1 MATQQQTQS
10 PLGVCVW
17 DIARYAHYTVA
28 YPQYVYEMLDHAGL
42 CYERVAPSDLA
53 ARLPQLRLLL
63 TIGESDLPA
72 ALREQLAAWVAAG
85 GAWISVGGVCG
96 LGDLLGV
103 RLQPAAYRLY
113 GHAPNLGEGYLHKQT
128 SAHPVLDHVTLP
140 LHYFGGVSALAAG
153 GVVLASALDAHQ
165 RPSERVAVVENRSG
179 DGRSL
184 FIAPDVTGTVV
195 RIQQGTAIARDG
207 VGAPD
212 GTAPVGDSILK
223 TDDGLTLD
231 WIFDRQPV
239 DGAPGLS
246 AFMTPIADL
255 WRELLLRAVFHL
267 AQAQGVSLPVLWY
280 YPRNL
285 AAIAEFSHDTDGN
298 DPQGA
303 WNMLDV
309 LRRAGVHST
318 WCVLV
323 PGYPPEVIDAIGAA
337 GHELAMHYD
346 AFNVDRPWCE
356 ANWIGQRRFLT
367 EQFGGKAPITNK
379 NHYLRWQGDSEYW
392 EWCAR
397 GGVQLDQSKGPSK
410 TGACF
415 FTFGTC
421 HPYLPV
427 DTAGRFIDV
436 LELPTLTQDLLL
448 TAPVSAVPA
457 LIHAVMSSHGVLH
470 LLFHPAHI
478 HKPGQADAFIDAAR
492 QARAAGLEW
501 WTAAQINAWE
511 RARRQT
517 RLSAHGGRCT
527 VQTGAAEL
535 PQATLLWLGPRA
547 HTVTVDGTP
556 RPAQTVQR
564 WGFTFQ
570 SVVVDLRPET
580 TSVLEVV

>member
-1 MATQQQTQS
+1 MTSNEAT
-10 PLGVCVW
+10 PALGVCVW
-17 DIARYAHYTVA
+17 DIARYAQYAVA
-28 YPQYVYEMLDHAGL
+28 YPQYVFEILDHAGL
-42 CYERVAPSDLA
+42 CYERVAPADLA
-53 ARLPQLRLLL
+53 ARLPQIRLLL
-63 TIGESDLPA
+63 TVGESDPPPA
-72 ALREQLAAWVAAG
+72 LHEQLTEWVRAG

-103 RLQPAAYRLY
+103 QVQPAAYKLY
-113 GHAPNLGEGYLHKQT
+113 GHAPNLGEGYLQKNAG
-128 SAHPVLDHVTLP
+128 AHPVLDHVTLP
-140 LHYFGGVSALAAG
+140 LHFFRGISALAAG
-153 GVVLASALDAHQ
+153 GTVLASVLDAHQ
-165 RPSERVAVVENRSG
+165 RATERVALVESSN
-179 DGRSL
+179 GRGRCL
-184 FIAPDVTGTVV
+184 FLAPDLTGTVV
-195 RIQQGTAIARDG
+195 HIQQGTAIARDG

-212 GTAPVGDSILK
+212 GTAPVGDTILK
-223 TDDGLTLD
+223 TDDGLVLD

-246 AFMTPIADL
+246 AFMSPIADL
-255 WRELLLRAVFHL
+255 WRELLLRAIFYL

-309 LRRAGVHST
+309 LKRADVHST

-323 PGYPPEVIDAIGAA
+323 PGYPPDVIDAIRAA

-346 AFNVDRPWCE
+346 SFNIDRPWCE

-367 EQFGGKAPITNK
+367 EQFGGQAPVSNK

-397 GGVQLDQSKGPSK
+397 GGVQIDQSKGPSK

-427 DTAGRFIDV
+427 DTAGQAIDV
-436 LELPTLTQDLLL
+436 LELPTLTQDLVL
-448 TAPVSAVPA
+448 TAPFSALPP
-457 LIHAVMSSHGVLH
+457 LIAAVTHSHGVLH

-478 HKPGQADAFIDAAR
+478 HKPGQSEAFIDAAR
-492 QARAAGLEW
+492 LARAAGMEW
-501 WTAAQINAWE
+501 WTAGQINAWE
-511 RARRQT
+511 RARRQA
-517 RLSAHGGRCT
+517 RLTAVPQGGYALH
-527 VQTGAAEL
+527 TGASAL
-535 PQATLLWLGPRA
+535 PQATLMWSGSAAR
-547 HTVTVDGTP
+547 TVAVNGVAQA
-556 RPAQTVQR
+556 AQTVER
-564 WGFTFQ
+564 WGCPFQ
-570 SVVVDLRPET
+570 ALVLDLQPEST
-580 TSVLEVV
+580 YTVEVV